1 MGFCERKGVD
11 CECLTKHS
19 TCNSNNCHRKLSD
32 VVNESTKKIKI
43 FKNHEE
49 YCVNPSGSSYI
60 KGTWAH
66 TEAEKFINR
75 NDIKVLSIKYAGGR
89 DDAIMVIYKKIK

>member
-1 MGFCERKGVD
+1 M
-11 CECLTKHS
+11 
-19 TCNSNNCHRKLSD
+19 
-32 VVNESTKKIKI
+32 KKIKI

-49 YCVNPSGSSYI
+49 YCVNPSGSGYV
-60 KGTWAH
+60 KGTWAQ

-89 DDAIMVIYKKIK
+89 DDAIMVIYKEIN